1 MFWSTLESV
10 LFTMHVTLSTIT
22 LSTMP
27 FAVKFWV
34 FFVAVNLNWDVGLAC
49 FLLHNAHHSIIS
61 ISGIILYRNVLY
73 FIFSPALLWHCMLVV
88 KKGILPLKVLL
99 QQSQWTVGRLASVLL
114 TVVKIMHWE
123 RETFKINAA
132 ITFYIVIT
140 VAGWIYLCFSL
151 SSI

>member
-1 MFWSTLESV
+1 
-10 LFTMHVTLSTIT
+10 
-22 LSTMP
+22 
-27 FAVKFWV
+27 
-34 FFVAVNLNWDVGLAC
+34 
-49 FLLHNAHHSIIS
+49 
-61 ISGIILYRNVLY
+61 
-73 FIFSPALLWHCMLVV
+73 MLVV

-140 VAGWIYLCFSL
+140 VAG
-151 SSI
+151 